1 MGLSIQHQRMVR
13 RLSAGAFQIIGLPDG
28 DVSPVFPTRAQAEG
42 WLERQLPRLKGMSAR
57 KARPC
62 LRCSEVFDSEGPHNR
77 MCAQCRCLGDDTQ
90 AYSFI
95 NPRRRTG

>member
-1 MGLSIQHQRMVR
+1 MGLSIQHQQMVR
-13 RLSAGAFQIIGLPDG
+13 RLSAGAFHIIGLPVG
-28 DVSPVFPTRAQAEG
+28 EVSSVFPTRTAAEQ
-42 WLERQLPRLKGMSAR
+42 WLESQLPRLKGISAR

-62 LRCSEVFDSEGPHNR
+62 LRCSEIFDSQGPHNR
-77 MCAQCRCLGDDTQ
+77 MCGPCRAQGDDTQ